1 MKGPMNQGTAD
12 QRVAYYWGR
21 VREQGQKKKDFD
33 WPSTEVVLNLA
44 YTYDVLMLHWSKLLS
59 RYHLSLSAMNIL
71 TILKYSQGEGHE
83 QQELCQ
89 LLLVS
94 RANITKLIDSLV
106 KRGLVI
112 RTASQSDRRVWIVKL
127 TSAGDKLFADFN
139 PFLLKEAKRITSR
152 LTGQEKR
159 LLNGLFLKLRVGVSE
174 EGSLR

>member
-1 MKGPMNQGTAD
+1 MKKCMREGTAD

-33 WPSTEVVLNLA
+33 WPSTEVILNLA

-59 RYHLSLSAMNIL
+59 RYRLSLSTMNIL

-106 KRGLVI
+106 KRGLVV
-112 RTASQSDRRVWIVKL
+112 RTASLLDRRVWIVKL
-127 TSAGDKLFADFN
+127 TSAGDELFADFN

-152 LTGQEKR
+152 LTGKEKK
-159 LLNGLFLKLRVGVSE
+159 LLNGLFLKLRAGAAR
-174 EGSLR
+174 EGSLK